1 MIRVRLEGGLGN
13 QLFQYAAGR
22 ALAVRHGCGLELDAS
37 WYQDIQT
44 GVTAR
49 GFELGHFKCVA
60 DITVPR
66 KKYLFSKFPLILRIN
81 QWMPGFSIYREVGMS
96 FNEQFWLLPDQTY
109 LIGYWQ
115 SYRYADEILSL
126 LKSELEP
133 TRPLSLDNQ
142 LIAQKISSTS
152 SVALHIRR
160 GDYVSLVAASKHHGA
175 LGISYYQAALR
186 RIRDQISSPTIFVF
200 SDEPEWCRSNLLLDD
215 ADATFVGN
223 NSGPSAWQDLILM
236 SHCEHHIIANSSF
249 SWWGAFLADL
259 RRPSAQRIVIA
270 PRRWFNTNAYQDVS
284 DRLPYHWVKL

>member
-13 QLFQYAAGR
+13 QLFQYTAGR

-37 WYQDIQT
+37 WYQNKLT

-60 DITVPR
+60 DILMPH
-66 KKYLFSKFPLILRIN
+66 KEYFHSKLCLIWRLNRS
-81 QWMPGFSIYREVGMS
+81 MPGFSMYRENGMS

-115 SYRYADEILSL
+115 SYRYADEILPQIT
-126 LKSELEP
+126 SELEP
-133 TRPLSLDNQ
+133 ARPLSLDSQ
-142 LIAQKISSTS
+142 LMSEKIASTS

-160 GDYVSLVAASKHHGA
+160 GDYVSLNAASKYHGA
-175 LGISYYQAALR
+175 LAISYYQAALR

-215 ADATFVGN
+215 TDATFISS
-223 NSGPSAWQDLILM
+223 NSESLAWQDLILM
-236 SHCEHHIIANSSF
+236 SRCEHHIIANSSF

-259 RRPSAQRIVIA
+259 RRPGAQRIVIA

-284 DRLPYHWVKL
+284 DRLPFHWVKL